1 MIDPKFKMDSFFK
14 EISIKNH
21 SEENILRFSH
31 ELNNNGNVVVP
42 DVLTEK
48 DTNKLRQLLLKLSK
62 EKKKLRLSTPE
73 LEHRIFLELIAHP
86 LVLKLWKLGLQG
98 DPICSHYDGNI
109 IPPNSESKLWWHT
122 DHPTMLSDKYQENL
136 VGQTIIMLD
145 DFTEENGATKILPGS
160 HKKGYMPD
168 NSKATINEIET
179 SSRTIC
185 GKKGSISFT
194 MGGTWHTAGIN
205 KTKFS
210 RSSLVIMYVAP
221 HVVRNH
227 DMTRAI
233 RYYKNLPSFV
243 EETLGSS
250 SWVPLPRVN
259 ELDKK
264 NILFMVI
271 GKLLSLMPKNII
283 DFLNIHISLKRY
295 RERRQKKNF

>member
-1 MIDPKFKMDSFFK
+1 MKDPKFKIDTFFK
-14 EISIKNH
+14 EISIKNY
-21 SEENILRFSH
+21 SDENILRFSQ
-31 ELNNNGNVVVP
+31 ELNINGNTVVP

-48 DTNKLRQLLLKLSK
+48 DTNKLKHLLLKLSQ
-62 EKKKLRLSTPE
+62 EKKTLRLSTPE
-73 LEHRIFLELIAHP
+73 LEHRIFLELIVHP
-86 LVLKLWKLGLQG
+86 LVLKLWKLVLQG
-98 DPICSHYDGNI
+98 DPTCSHYDGNI

-122 DHPTMLSDKYQENL
+122 DHPTMLSDKYQENV

-168 NSKATINEIET
+168 NSKNTINEIEN
-179 SSRTIC
+179 SARTIC

-205 KTKFS
+205 KTKLS

-233 RYYKNLPSFV
+233 SYYKNLPSFV
-243 EETLGSS
+243 EETLGLS

-264 NILFMVI
+264 DILFKLV
-271 GKLLSLMPKNII
+271 GKLLSFMPKNII
-283 DFLNIHISLKRY
+283 EYLNLHISLKRY
-295 RERRQKKNF
+295 QERRQKNKF